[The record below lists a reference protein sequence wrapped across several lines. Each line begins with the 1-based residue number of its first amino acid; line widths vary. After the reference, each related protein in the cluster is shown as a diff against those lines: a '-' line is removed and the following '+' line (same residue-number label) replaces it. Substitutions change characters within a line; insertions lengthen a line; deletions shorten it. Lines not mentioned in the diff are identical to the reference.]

1 MNTSN
6 LFGTQFTYFLSSLI
20 TIIFLLSCES
30 EEDFSCII
38 DTNTPIEQNILLD
51 DFDQLGLYVEGNVT
65 IKQGKE
71 ASITL
76 KGDSAL
82 VDSLYIGVENK
93 KLIIELR
100 SPYCTPTIPLEII
113 ITTPQI
119 TEFTLAEKSHTVVT
133 DFKNQQKLKIQINSN
148 SRIELNELEGLNELD
163 ISLQEGAHIISHKK
177 IKEVALLK
185 VNIKGN
191 GSFNGYPISS

>member
-1 MNTSN
+1 M
-6 LFGTQFTYFLSSLI
+6 
-20 TIIFLLSCES
+20 
-30 EEDFSCII
+30 
-38 DTNTPIEQNILLD
+38 
-51 DFDQLGLYVEGNVT
+51 
-65 IKQGKE
+65 
-71 ASITL
+71 
-76 KGDSAL
+76 
-82 VDSLYIGVENK
+82 DSLYTGVENK

-100 SPYCTPTIPLEII
+100 SPYCTPNIPLEII

-119 TEFTLAEKSHTVVT
+119 TEFTLAEKSNTVLN
-133 DFKNQQKLKIQINSN
+133 DFKNLQKLKIQINSN